1 MEPEHECLLCLL
13 PRDGAALSSED
24 HQGTEVWVRNG
35 VLITAMRSA
44 VPGHFGAAERIAVVW
59 EGDENAPSGQ
69 PAAVRPCDMHG
80 FVKVV
85 VGRVKSRVQLAP
97 SAALAM
103 EKGGRLYGCSFE
115 NPRRIEKGVPLV
127 PEEMQHCDCVFHRA
141 CIGEWKAKSKNGSN
155 CPICLRETTFSAM
168 SS

>member
-24 HQGTEVWVRNG
+24 HQGTEVWV
-35 VLITAMRSA
+35 
-44 VPGHFGAAERIAVVW
+44 RIAVVW

-127 PEEMQHCDCVFHRA
+127 PEEMQHCDCVFHRS

>member
-35 VLITAMRSA
+35 VLITACRGAPSA
-44 VPGHFGAAERIAVVW
+44 LMRIAVVW

-127 PEEMQHCDCVFHRA
+127 PEEMQHCDCVFHRS